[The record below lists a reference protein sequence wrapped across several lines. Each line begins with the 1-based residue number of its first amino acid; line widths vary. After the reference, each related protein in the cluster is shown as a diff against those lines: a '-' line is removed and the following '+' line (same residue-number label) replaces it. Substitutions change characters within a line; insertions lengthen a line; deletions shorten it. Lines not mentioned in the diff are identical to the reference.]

1 MAKLGNILAA
11 FVDFIYPLRCMH
23 CATPVCHGKGG
34 LCFKCALQL
43 TLINMEERCP
53 CCFSA
58 EYEPEHPICYLC
70 FMQPPVLKKY
80 AAAFDDQDVAAS
92 LINKLKYA
100 NQPYLAQGAA
110 AYMVLQL
117 LNLKWPLPDL
127 IVPVPLTFTQRIS
140 QGYNTSLLLA
150 ESLGEIVK
158 RPVQSLLYKSLWNED
173 YEGKAK
179 QRGNYLNTN
188 SFLLKKEIN
197 VQDKVILLVK
207 DKVRTGHTLNC
218 CAEVLYEGFPK
229 AIYGL
234 SFCKSI

>member
-11 FVDFIYPLRCMH
+11 FVDFIYPLKCMH
-23 CATPVCHGKGG
+23 CADPICHGKGG

-43 TLINMEERCP
+43 TLIDIEERCP
-53 CCFSA
+53 CCFSI
-58 EYEPEHPICYLC
+58 EYEPEHRICYLC
-70 FMQPPVLKKY
+70 FMQTPILKKY
-80 AAAFDDQDVAAS
+80 AAAFDDQSVAAS
-92 LINKLKYA
+92 LMNKLQ

-140 QGYNTSLLLA
+140 RGYNASLLLA

-158 RPVQSLLYKSLWNED
+158 RPVQSLLHKSLWNED
-173 YEGKAK
+173 EEGKTK
-179 QRGNYLNTN
+179 QRENYSNTHP
-188 SFLLKKEIN
+188 FLLKKEIN

-207 DKVRTGHTLNC
+207 DKVRTGHTMNC
-218 CAEVLYEGFPK
+218 CAEVLGEGFPK